1 MDSYIGTEAVICL
14 IFSWSLLWKILIKGP
29 NGKKK
34 NSGHGTMARKV
45 LVLKSG

>member
-34 NSGHGTMARKV
+34 IQGMAQWLGRYWC
-45 LVLKSG
+45 